1 MTEQNAPAN
10 SESSPSTRRRWST
23 LTYRL
28 AMLIAGLL
36 AISAILTTSFA
47 VRSVQDAL
55 YSEVSRSMVN
65 VHSSVESTID
75 LEYKSVEDFR
85 QAELTARREGLRD
98 IASSLDTSLEQLRS
112 AVASGELTLEEAQA
126 NGLALLKDVRFA
138 NDDYFFTYDRSM
150 TAIAHPDVKFQ
161 GQNLIDLQDA
171 DGKYVL
177 REIRDVALN
186 EGSGYVDYQWVRLN
200 ETESVPKIGY
210 VFHYE
215 PWDWIIG
222 TGVYVDDIDEAATE
236 RLETIKTELS
246 NTLSEVSFSDDSLF
260 FILDPQ
266 GEVIVSPQGAT
277 DLEQFSQTAQGR
289 EVTDSLA
296 ANAGAA
302 GSGLVE
308 STLTATL
315 RDGQKESWV
324 MQTSTIPE
332 LGWILVSAVPE
343 AELAGPG
350 RTIALQQLIMSIAI
364 LILGLG
370 AGLLLSR
377 RIVRPVE
384 DITKAAVDLS
394 NETFDP
400 TTLDRAAKRSDE
412 VGELARTF
420 QRMGSELV
428 ERERKLREQVAKLT
442 VVIDQTKLAKSV
454 DEITDTDYFQRIKAQ
469 AEELRK
475 NKPTKDS

>member
-1 MTEQNAPAN
+1 
-10 SESSPSTRRRWST
+10 
-23 LTYRL
+23 
-28 AMLIAGLL
+28 
-36 AISAILTTSFA
+36 
-47 VRSVQDAL
+47 
-55 YSEVSRSMVN
+55 
-65 VHSSVESTID
+65 
-75 LEYKSVEDFR
+75 
-85 QAELTARREGLRD
+85 
-98 IASSLDTSLEQLRS
+98 
-112 AVASGELTLEEAQA
+112 
-126 NGLALLKDVRFA
+126 
-138 NDDYFFTYDRSM
+138 
-150 TAIAHPDVKFQ
+150 
-161 GQNLIDLQDA
+161 
-171 DGKYVL
+171 
-177 REIRDVALN
+177 
-186 EGSGYVDYQWVRLN
+186 
-200 ETESVPKIGY
+200 
-210 VFHYE
+210 
-215 PWDWIIG
+215 
-222 TGVYVDDIDEAATE
+222 
-236 RLETIKTELS
+236 
-246 NTLSEVSFSDDSLF
+246 EVSFSDDSLF

-277 DLEQFSQTAQGR
+277 DVEQFSETAQGR
-289 EVTDSLA
+289 EVNNTLA
-296 ANAGAA
+296 ANAGAP

-315 RDGQKESWV
+315 RDGQTESWV
-324 MQTSTIPE
+324 MQTSTIPD

-350 RTIALQQLIMSIAI
+350 RTIAVQQLIMSIAI

-420 QRMGSELV
+420 QRMGTELV

>member
-65 VHSSVESTID
+65 VHSSVQSTIE
-75 LEYKSVEDFR
+75 LEYQSVEDFR
-85 QAELTARREGLRD
+85 QAALVTRRDGLRD
-98 IASSLDTSLEQLRS
+98 VASPLVTSLDQLRS
-112 AVASGELTLEEAQA
+112 AADSRELTLDQAQA
-126 NGLALLKDVRFA
+126 NGLDLLKSVRFA

-150 TAIAHPDVKFQ
+150 TAIAHPDAKFQ
-161 GQNLIDLQDA
+161 GRNLIDLQDA

-200 ETESVPKIGY
+200 ETEPAPKIGY

-222 TGVYVDDIDEAATE
+222 TGVYVDDIDQAATE
-236 RLETIKTELS
+236 RLETVKTELS

-277 DLEQFSQTAQGR
+277 DVEQFSQTAQGR
-289 EVTDSLA
+289 EVNNTLA
-296 ANAGAA
+296 ANAGAP

-315 RDGQKESWV
+315 RDGQTESWV

-350 RTIALQQLIMSIAI
+350 RTIAVQQLIMSIAI

-420 QRMGSELV
+420 QRMGTELV